1 MLDVRPKSPEEQ
13 KLLDQLPPQQ
23 GVRYKTQGLFVA
35 LLFSKKGKKAC
46 CSHPRNWV
54 KAVIS
59 EEALVP
65 GASSWARCVPRPP
78 VPPLGPGSG
87 WKETPP

>member
-35 LLFSKKGKKAC
+35 LLFQRRGKKPAALI
-46 CSHPRNWV
+46 PRT
-54 KAVIS
+54 
-59 EEALVP
+59 
-65 GASSWARCVPRPP
+65 G
-78 VPPLGPGSG
+78 
-87 WKETPP
+87 